1 MKAGQMM
8 ELEGPGTDLVRIVT
22 RLTEEVQ
29 RFDSMVLRQRK
40 LVEHLAGHLNDLESD
55 QLNRQS
61 ERISAEAAE
70 VAACARQALDELSR
84 IGEPRALQT
93 AHGGRPRGLPR
104 HRRSD

>member
-1 MKAGQMM
+1 M
-8 ELEGPGTDLVRIVT
+8 ELDGAGPDLVRIVT

-40 LVEHLAGHLNDLESD
+40 LVEHLAGHLNDLEND

-93 AHGGRPRGLPR
+93 GHGGRPRGLPR